1 MVVTWVLK
9 LYIKKSFPLC
19 KVLHLLLVFITEIN
33 FRLHCLLIRFNHNLT
48 NIFIQ
53 QKQPPGYS
61 VKKCYLQNLTKFA
74 GKHLCK
80 RLCALACSF
89 IKKESLAQLFSF
101 EFCEISNNTFFTEH
115 HQTTTF
121 DLQNIEYYL
130 SWEICFEFIKKQLLW
145 NCNIWRCMKDW

>member
-9 LYIKKSFPLC
+9 LYVKKSFPLC
-19 KVLHLLLVFITEIN
+19 KVLHWLLGFITEIN
-33 FRLHCLLIRFNHNLT
+33 LRLHCLLIRFNHNLT

-101 EFCEISNNTFFTEH
+101 EFCEISNNTFFTPPDDYFWFTKH
-115 HQTTTF
+115 WI
-121 DLQNIEYYL
+121 L
-130 SWEICFEFIKKQLLW
+130 FILTNLFWIYQKTVIVKL
-145 NCNIWRCMKDW
+145 